1 MIVGTIRTN
10 IFEGIG
16 VNESNADQFFEA
28 HKNDG
33 LVGRVGTVDDIS
45 AAIAYLASESFVNGI
60 TLVVDGG
67 FSCVGARSMSIFF
80 FINCWSTET

>member
-1 MIVGTIRTN
+1 MTRTN
-10 IFEGIG
+10 IFSRIG
-16 VNESNADQFFEA
+16 VSDSNADQFFEA

-33 LVGRVGTVDDIS
+33 LVGRVGTPDDIS

-67 FSCVGARSMSIFF
+67 LSCVGVSRTSDYFHRF
-80 FINCWSTET
+80 LVDRLRL